1 MSSLV
6 VVLGPTATGKTNLAV
21 KIASKY
27 NGEII
32 SADSRQIYKDM
43 NIGTGKDLCEY
54 KLNNKTIP
62 YHLIDI
68 LEPNNNY
75 SVFQFK
81 NDFFNIY
88 NSLIIKNVIPVL
100 CGGTG
105 LYIESILLNY
115 QMSSVPPNY
124 LLRKQLENKTIKD
137 LTKQLQLINFKLYD
151 ENYHITKRRLI
162 RSIEIMQSKKMI
174 NDKNIN
180 CNIDRPLVF
189 GLNIDRKQLL
199 VNIQARL
206 EKRLEEG
213 MIDEVQSLIN
223 KGIDLNRLK
232 YFGLEYKFVGK
243 YLYDEIKYDEM
254 VEKLNYA
261 INKFSKRQMTFF
273 RRMEKRG
280 INIVWVAPD
289 NFDLINKYMK
299 KYLNHEL

>member
-124 LLRKQLENKTIKD
+124 LLRKQLESKTIKD

-180 CNIDRPLVF
+180 CNIDSPLVF
-189 GLNIDRKQLL
+189 GLNMDRKQLL

-206 EKRLEEG
+206 EKRLQEG

>member
-180 CNIDRPLVF
+180 CNIDSPLVF
-189 GLNIDRKQLL
+189 GLNMDRKQLL

-206 EKRLEEG
+206 EKRLQEG

>member
-124 LLRKQLENKTIKD
+124 LLRKQLESKTIKD

-174 NDKNIN
+174 NDKNNN

-206 EKRLEEG
+206 EKRLQEG